1 MTFSRW
7 PLKSTVVVNLVT
19 GSAFKGIL
27 WKKTGPLLILKD
39 VYGLSAGNEPQP
51 MSGELMVERD
61 RVEYIQTLT
70 QVV

>member
-1 MTFSRW
+1 MTLSRW
-7 PLKSTVVVNLVT
+7 PVKTTVIVNLIT
-19 GSAFKGIL
+19 GTAFKGVL

-39 VYGLSAGNEPQP
+39 VYGLTAGQEPQP
-51 MSGELMVERD
+51 LSGELMVERD